1 MISSHSTIK
10 SLCLSAVVAALY
22 AALTLAFQA
31 ISFGAVQLRV
41 AEALTLLPA
50 LFPQAVPGLVLGC
63 LISNLLG
70 GMGVY
75 DVVFGTLATLIAAVL
90 TWRIRGN
97 LWLKALPP
105 VLVNAVVIGLM
116 LTYAY
121 GVNTPVLNILTV
133 GLGQAISCYALGV
146 PLVKL
151 LQKHDL
157 GKRLGC

>member
-1 MISSHSTIK
+1 
-10 SLCLSAVVAALY
+10 
-22 AALTLAFQA
+22 
-31 ISFGAVQLRV
+31 
-41 AEALTLLPA
+41 
-50 LFPQAVPGLVLGC
+50 
-63 LISNLLG
+63 
-70 GMGVY
+70 Y

-121 GVNTPVLNILTV
+121 GVNTPLLNILTV

-146 PLVKL
+146 PLVK
-151 LQKHDL
+151 
-157 GKRLGC
+157 